1 MPSAAHRVPA
11 CRRIHGR
18 TRSLRTLS
26 TRHRSPRRCQPD
38 LVRDEFAASLTCT
51 RHLRQADCS
60 ALSPRDALLSHDL
73 CPQLRAPLSHAE
85 TRSSSHTLLPL
96 CSLTASRSPHPSPAL
111 SPISPAVT
119 FSPSHPMGS
128 SWQGASSNVLPDSHA
143 GPHTPSLLS
152 LSLTLYSS
160 QMRRLL
166 RSLISTCSLLTIT
179 RTPTNDRWPLP

>member
-26 TRHRSPRRCQPD
+26 TRRRSPRHCQPD

-60 ALSPRDALLSHDL
+60 APSPRDALLSHDL

-96 CSLTASRSPHPSPAL
+96 CSLTARRSPHPTPAL
-111 SPISPAVT
+111 SPTLTRHHLLTLSSERQILPGITQLLAWLQPA
-119 FSPSHPMGS
+119 PL
-128 SWQGASSNVLPDSHA
+128 QRVLP
-143 GPHTPSLLS
+143 
-152 LSLTLYSS
+152 
-160 QMRRLL
+160 QWKLL
-166 RSLISTCSLLTIT
+166 RHTMQM
-179 RTPTNDRWPLP
+179 

>member
-1 MPSAAHRVPA
+1 MDVLFAGMPSAAHRVPA

-26 TRHRSPRRCQPD
+26 TRRRSPRHCQPD

-96 CSLTASRSPHPSPAL
+96 CSLTARRSPHPSPAL

-119 FSPSHPMGS
+119 LSPSHLTADS
-128 SWQGASSNVLPDSHA
+128 SRAHAAAGLATAISKCVPAHARARMLPSR
-143 GPHTPSLLS
+143 
-152 LSLTLYSS
+152 LTCY
-160 QMRRLL
+160 
-166 RSLISTCSLLTIT
+166 
-179 RTPTNDRWPLP
+179 TPTCAC